1 MEGFEGYDL
10 GFRVEGVVLRV
21 SGLCEGLGF
30 GGFKDSALE
39 WLLSGADVGMESGL
53 SVSST

>member
-1 MEGFEGYDL
+1 M
-10 GFRVEGVVLRV
+10 LRV